1 MTAHRTLALREA
13 LANDPDVAF
22 VAVLH
27 ALALRAFYGQQ
38 SYDPGSCLEIEATS
52 SALSGAGNAST
63 LGSTSAAQGLARMHE
78 AWAIQL
84 PKKPEELWHWL
95 LDCDADTRSSL
106 FAYCAARTI
115 NATHQPYD
123 RRPSAMA
130 HATRLAEAL
139 SLDMSAQWSATQ
151 DNYLGRVTKSQ
162 ILEAVREAKGSAAAR
177 MIEHLKKGDMAQEAE
192 RLLAGTGWLPA
203 LLRTPGVNDAAAE
216 SACEDHSGEEGPSER
231 NSPRAAR
238 LPRRGRWSGRR
249 RVFGRCR
256 VALDRTGATR
266 AGASGPW
273 PFHWK
278 VGSLEAAPVL
288 ARLGPG
294 PGHLGRPPDTASPDP
309 SRGGDTVRRGLT
321 LNPHLREHRHEHEPI
336 GSRPRGRTEPACRG
350 GVPNLSVERQTP
362 GPSLDR
368 RRCRQQSWSEPLRAP
383 DPRPD
388 SGRALG
394 GCGDGTVWRPAG
406 PHPGCLRLRRP
417 ALSHGRGAPL
427 PLPAAA
433 RAEERRD
440 RLAPAPRHSAER
452 ARRLFRAGQPIAG
465 TPAAAYLAHRGLIGV
480 TSTVLRYHPACF
492 YKASDDA
499 PPETWPALLAA
510 ISDVR
515 GTIVGVHRTWLD
527 RSGLGKAPVAEP
539 RKSMGHQIGNG
550 ARFSGLAAGLMV
562 AGEGLE
568 SVLSVRVA
576 LPRVPAVA
584 GLSAHHLAVL
594 ELPPG
599 VKRLYIA
606 RDGDAEGTRAA
617 NTLRERA
624 GQGRHPRGARPLSV
638 PR

>member
-1 MTAHRTLALREA
+1 MREA

-38 SYDPGSCLEIEATS
+38 SYDPGSCLEIEAKS

-203 LLRTPGVNDAAAE
+203 LLRTPGVNDEAAE
-216 SACEDHSGEEGPSER
+216 SACEDHSGEKDPLSEAALICPSS
-231 NSPRAAR
+231 SPRT
-238 LPRRGRWSGRR
+238 WSGR

-294 PGHLGRPPDTASPDP
+294 PGHLGRL
-309 SRGGDTVRRGLT
+309 LT
-321 LNPHLREHRHEHEPI
+321 
-336 GSRPRGRTEPACRG
+336 
-350 GVPNLSVERQTP
+350 
-362 GPSLDR
+362 
-368 RRCRQQSWSEPLRAP
+368 
-383 DPRPD
+383 
-388 SGRALG
+388 
-394 GCGDGTVWRPAG
+394 
-406 PHPGCLRLRRP
+406 PHPLIRP
-417 ALSHGRGAPL
+417 VAATPS
-427 PLPAAA
+427 AAA
-433 RAEERRD
+433 
-440 RLAPAPRHSAER
+440 
-452 ARRLFRAGQPIAG
+452 
-465 TPAAAYLAHRGLIGV
+465 
-480 TSTVLRYHPACF
+480 
-492 YKASDDA
+492 
-499 PPETWPALLAA
+499 
-510 ISDVR
+510 
-515 GTIVGVHRTWLD
+515 
-527 RSGLGKAPVAEP
+527 
-539 RKSMGHQIGNG
+539 
-550 ARFSGLAAGLMV
+550 
-562 AGEGLE
+562 
-568 SVLSVRVA
+568 
-576 LPRVPAVA
+576 
-584 GLSAHHLAVL
+584 
-594 ELPPG
+594 
-599 VKRLYIA
+599 
-606 RDGDAEGTRAA
+606 
-617 NTLRERA
+617 
-624 GQGRHPRGARPLSV
+624 
-638 PR
+638 